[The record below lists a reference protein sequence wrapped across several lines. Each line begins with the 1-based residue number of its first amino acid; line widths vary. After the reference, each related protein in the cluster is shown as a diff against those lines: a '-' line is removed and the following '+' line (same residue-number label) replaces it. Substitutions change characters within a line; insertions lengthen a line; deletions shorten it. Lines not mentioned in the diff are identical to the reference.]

1 MPIWEGRGEASR
13 TWVIKAALMMGVP
26 FVVES
31 SFLPDCR
38 VVQQSMN
45 GIFRVGVNVND
56 FVFLPGLELWPG

>member
-1 MPIWEGRGEASR
+1 
-13 TWVIKAALMMGVP
+13 MMGVP